1 MESKVGKEFLNEY
14 KNYVLGYLGKAIL
27 NYNDASEE
35 DKIETDKFI
44 QEVRNF
50 DTDLYENMEKDASI

>member
-1 MESKVGKEFLNEY
+1 M
-14 KNYVLGYLGKAIL
+14 LGYLGKAIL

-50 DTDLYENMEKDASI
+50 DPDLYEKMEKDASI